1 MKTEPRPLQHL
12 RDAERDY
19 GRDLWRRYSALI
31 EDVRS
36 QGVTWPPHIHAP
48 LAAAYAIASGGGD
61 RRLSPERAADVGRLG
76 ALAAW
81 RATKGVYRW
90 DPDLLDA
97 VWSTPLDRALPV
109 DVLTRLPEWCVY
121 LELSGR
127 EIEGIALHGAYVHLE
142 ADANTGRLELRM
154 LLDSVGHRLVGAPI
168 HLIAGGT
175 LGDGARASAL
185 TSRAEAVAAGMH
197 DITART
203 IEQHA
208 ATALERLAPIVSLV
222 LYLCT
227 EEPDLRADDDHDRM
241 PTRPR
246 GRATGAQ
253 RVTTWDTGYRI
264 GAALRWAREHGDG
277 ESHGGAHAS
286 PVGHVRRAHWH
297 TYWLGSEQR
306 GDRRRELRW
315 LAPILVGVDLP
326 EELLAVVRTIKLS
339 RTDT

>member
-19 GRDLWRRYSALI
+19 GRDVWKRYTALI

-36 QGVTWPPHIHAP
+36 QGVTWPLHIHAP

-61 RRLSPERAADVGRLG
+61 NRLSPERASDVGRLG

-81 RATKGVYRW
+81 RTTKGVYRW

-121 LELSGR
+121 LELGGR
-127 EIEGIALHGAYVHLE
+127 EIEGMALHGAYVHLE

-154 LLDSVGHRLVGAPI
+154 LLDPVDHRLVGVPI
-168 HLIAGGT
+168 HLLAGGT
-175 LGDGARASAL
+175 LGDGARSSAL

-197 DITART
+197 DITARS

-208 ATALERLAPIVSLV
+208 ATALERLAPIV
-222 LYLCT
+222 
-227 EEPDLRADDDHDRM
+227 
-241 PTRPR
+241 
-246 GRATGAQ
+246 
-253 RVTTWDTGYRI
+253 W
-264 GAALRWAREHGDG
+264 
-277 ESHGGAHAS
+277 HA
-286 PVGHVRRAHWH
+286 
-297 TYWLGSEQR
+297 YWLGSEQR

-326 EELLAVVRTIKLS
+326 EELLAVVRKVC
-339 RTDT
+339 